1 MWEGEKVCSALASA
15 SQFISEGSQE
25 RTSSRTG
32 TWLERMGGHG
42 GRSLAY
48 WFASRGLLNML
59 SYRTKDHQPR
69 NGTAHDGRC
78 PLTSSTNF
86 KNVLQMNLCFM
97 LFCVV
102 LSETGFLCVALTLL
116 ELTLHSRLASNAEIC
131 LLLPP
136 KCWEKKTHSTALQ
149 PDLMETFFSTEA
161 PSFLMT
167 LVCAKLT

>member
-48 WFASRGLLNML
+48 WFASPGLLNML

-97 LFCVV
+97 LFCFFF
-102 LSETGFLCVALTLL
+102 SETGFLCVSFQTFSLL
-116 ELTLHSRLASNAEIC
+116 VVFPFSVGVVV
-131 LLLPP
+131 
-136 KCWEKKTHSTALQ
+136 CWGGVLR
-149 PDLMETFFSTEA
+149 
-161 PSFLMT
+161 
-167 LVCAKLT
+167 